1 MNTYYCPICFKN
13 KKSYLIISCNHFF
26 CKPCIRKWSRSSQY
40 ETRCPLCRK
49 QYVMKNLK
57 PYIPTNKKI
66 NKIITSNYRLR
77 SKTLDSR
84 VKNMIDHL
92 KNVQNQEISFKDQEI
107 EIIHST
113 FKLIYENIS
122 LLNKNNNN
130 IKNIIFEVMDKIN
143 YDEYKEINIWKWKF
157 REYFN

>member
-26 CKPCIRKWSRSSQY
+26 CRPCIRKWTRSSQY

-49 QYVMKNLK
+49 HYIFKNLK
-57 PYIPTNKKI
+57 PYTPTNKKI
-66 NKIITSNYRLR
+66 NKAITSNYRLR
-77 SKTLDSR
+77 SKTLNSR
-84 VKNMIDHL
+84 IKHLIDQL
-92 KNVQNQEISFKDQEI
+92 KNIQNQESFKNKEI
-107 EIIHST
+107 EDIHST
-113 FKLIYENIS
+113 FNLVYENIS
-122 LLNKNNNN
+122 LLKKNDDNT
-130 IKNIIFEVMDKIN
+130 KNIIFEAMDKIN